1 MLSVECRSPNGNH
14 LYADWSDAH
23 TATIRKSGETREVTL
38 LGLAN
43 RVNEM
48 PVGTH
53 KIIHLEDTILI
64 IKSDESVV
72 CLDCMTGMFYL
83 DFLQDAKSVQAITT
97 LAICGDEHHT
107 ADERAE
113 LYAIAEPAIANW
125 PKECRPIP

>member
-1 MLSVECRSPNGNH
+1 MLSVEVRSPKGDH
-14 LYADWSDAH
+14 LYATWDDCH
-23 TATIRKSGETREVTL
+23 TAELQDKSTVTL
-38 LGLAN
+38 RGLAN

-48 PVGTH
+48 HGCH

-64 IKSDESVV
+64 IKSDNEVV
-72 CLDCMTGMFYL
+72 CLDCFTGTTHH